1 MSRRGNCEGSIYKRS
16 DGRWEAKIT
25 IEGGKR
31 KSLYGKTRREVQEQL
46 TEVLRAQQEGRFV
59 PGPSQ
64 KMSQYLSHWL
74 EDQVR
79 LGVRPRTYE
88 SYALNVRRLTPY
100 IGEIRLDKLRPSHL
114 QHCYA
119 ELLKRGLSARSVE
132 QAHAVLRIAL
142 RQAVRW
148 SLIAQ
153 TPSAAV
159 TLPRA
164 ERREMQPLTPE
175 QVHTLLTSTANDALH
190 PLWVLLVTTGLRIGE
205 ATGLA
210 WQSLDLDAGTLTV
223 RQALQRQ
230 QGKGLV
236 LVEPKTGRSRRTVYL
251 APGTVEVL
259 RHHQDRQKL
268 KLAAAGKPWEG
279 TALVFCTRSGRPLAA
294 TNIRRSFHRA
304 LNRAGLPL
312 IRVHD
317 LRHTAA
323 TYLLSIGTHP
333 KVVQELLG
341 HSTVML
347 TLDTYSHVLPA
358 LHKQVAGHMDKLLP
372 GQRPEADEL
381 SSKLSSTRDSRSQ

>member
-25 IEGGKR
+25 VEGGKR

-46 TEVLRAQQEGRFV
+46 TEVLRAQQQGRFD
-59 PGPSQ
+59 PEPSQ
-64 KMSQYLSHWL
+64 KMSQFLSHWL

-79 LGVRPRTYE
+79 LGVRPKTYE

-100 IGEIRLDKLRPSHL
+100 IGGIRLNKLRPSHL

-119 ELLKRGLSARSVE
+119 ELLERGLSARSVE
-132 QAHAVLRIAL
+132 QAHAVLRVAL

-148 SLIAQ
+148 GLLSQ
-153 TPSAAV
+153 TPTAAV

-164 ERREMQPLTPE
+164 ARREMQPLTPE
-175 QVHTLLTSTANDALH
+175 QVQTLLTSTAEDRLH

-205 ATGLA
+205 ATGLQ
-210 WQSLDLDAGTLTV
+210 WKHLDLSAGTLTV
-223 RQALQRQ
+223 RQALQHQ

-251 APGTVEVL
+251 AAGTVEVL
-259 RHHQDRQKL
+259 RHHQDRQRL
-268 KLAAAGKPWEG
+268 KLAAEGKPWDA
-279 TALVFCTRSGRPLAA
+279 TALVFCTRSGRPLAPN
-294 TNIRRSFHRA
+294 NIWRSLHAA
-304 LNRAGLPL
+304 LQRAGLPL

-323 TYLLSIGTHP
+323 TYLLSMGTHP

-341 HSTVML
+341 HSTVTL
-347 TLDTYSHVLPA
+347 TLDTYSHVLPV

-372 GQRPEADEL
+372 GHSPEADEL
-381 SSKLSSTRDSRSQ
+381 SSKLSSTGDSRSK